1 MVSSAP
7 CRRRDYARRGA
18 LYSLVGIAL
27 LATMGACRRAP
38 KPLGPAAE
46 MVDGRATNET
56 RALFA
61 NLRLVAHDHVL
72 FGHQDDLAYGVH
84 WAAEPGRSDV
94 KESAGD
100 YPAVYGWELGRI
112 EHASPANTDDVDF
125 ARMRRWIQEGYR
137 RGGVITLS
145 WRMSNPATKDTA
157 SDSTAAIA
165 SILPGGARHAA
176 YRRSLDRVAGF
187 VASLRGRNRAGN
199 TTEIPVI
206 VRPFPDMNGS
216 SQWWGAGRATTE
228 QYKQL
233 WQFTVGYLRDRKKLH
248 NILWAYSPVPTAGLA
263 GHYFDWYPGDSWVD
277 VLGVDEYFV
286 SPDGSRTMADQRDTL
301 AAHLRWLAGT
311 AAARGKIAALTET
324 GYLTVPDSAWWTQ
337 TLLPALHA
345 DSAGTHVAWAL
356 IGRNATVTPRGDAP
370 FFAPYRGHGSE
381 SDFVRFHGD
390 PLTWFERDLP
400 DLYTAPAQR

>member
-1 MVSSAP
+1 M
-7 CRRRDYARRGA
+7 D
-18 LYSLVGIAL
+18 
-27 LATMGACRRAP
+27 RRA
-38 KPLGPAAE
+38 
-46 MVDGRATNET
+46 TTET

-61 NLRLVAHDHVL
+61 NLRVIARDHVL

-84 WAAEPGRSDV
+84 WSGEPGRSDV

-100 YPAVYGWELGRI
+100 YPAVYGWELSQI
-112 EHASPANTDDVDF
+112 ENAIAANTDDVAF
-125 ARMRRWIQEGYR
+125 AQMRQWIQEGYR
-137 RGGVITLS
+137 RGGVITIS
-145 WRMSNPATKDTA
+145 WRMTDPVAKGSA

-165 SILPGGARHAA
+165 SILPGGARHAD
-176 YRRSLDRVAGF
+176 YQRSLDRVAGF

-206 VRPFPDMNGS
+206 FRPFPGMNSGEH
-216 SQWWGAGRATTE
+216 WWGAVRATTD

-248 NILWAYSPVPTAGLA
+248 NILWAYSPQASDGLA
-263 GHYFDWYPGDSWVD
+263 EHYFDWYPGDAWVD
-277 VLGVDEYFV
+277 VLGVDDYFA
-286 SPDGSRTMADQRDTL
+286 SPGGARTMAEQRDTL
-301 AAHLRWLAGT
+301 AAHLRWLAGS
-311 AAARGKIAALTET
+311 AASRGKIAALTET

-337 TLLPALHA
+337 ALLPALRA

-356 IGRNATVTPRGDAP
+356 VGRNATVTTRGDAP
-370 FFAPYRGHGSE
+370 FFAPYRGHASE
-381 SDFVRFHGD
+381 PDFVRFHAD